1 MLNPSLEFS
10 NTEISLS
17 QAQRVV
23 IKLGSQIVVEDNG
36 QLAYERLQG
45 IVRQCI
51 ALRQQGKEV
60 ILVSSGAVGLG
71 RQRLNLMGALS
82 LNEKQACAAVGQSL
96 LMEAYQS
103 LFAPQRII
111 PAQVLLTALDFSNR
125 HHYLTLRQTLE
136 TLLKLGSVPIINE
149 NDVTSVVELQE
160 HGTRGFSDNDK
171 LSALVAGKLD
181 ADLLVILTNVEG
193 IYTDNPVTNP
203 EAIKLSIVQ
212 SWQDLQGIG
221 TSGRSSLGRGG
232 MATKLEAAKV
242 ASSSGLLTYIASG
255 LQSNPLQP
263 LLSDSEMTGTLIL
276 PQMHWSGRKRWIAS
290 ASGYHG
296 VVVVNEGAV
305 LALQFAGASLLPVG
319 IVAVEGEFS
328 ARQVLSIQ
336 NEYGQEIGRGLS
348 AYDSATLR
356 KIKGLRK
363 EDIIVL
369 RDATM
374 TREEA
379 IHRDDLVIFEPSSSE
394 PILDEEVL

>member
-1 MLNPSLEFS
+1 MHTSSSGQLNSQIVL
-10 NTEISLS
+10 N

-23 IKLGSQIVVEDNG
+23 VKLGSQIVVEEKG
-36 QLAYERLQG
+36 QLAFERLQG

-60 ILVSSGAVGLG
+60 IIVSSGAVGLG
-71 RQRLNLMGALS
+71 RQRLNLAGALS

-103 LFAPQRII
+103 LFAPQKIV

-125 HHYLTLRQTLE
+125 QHYLTLRQTLE

-171 LSALVAGKLD
+171 LSAIVAGKLD

-193 IYTDNPVTNP
+193 IYTDNPASNP
-203 EAIKLSIVQ
+203 DAVKISVIE
-212 SWQDLQGIG
+212 SWQEFQSIG
-221 TSGRSSLGRGG
+221 TAGRSSLGRGG

-255 LQSNPLQP
+255 LQTNPLQP
-263 LLSDSEMTGTLIL
+263 LLSADAEITGTVVL
-276 PQMHWSGRKRWIAS
+276 PQMHLSGRKRWIAS
-290 ASGYHG
+290 ASGYYG

-305 LALQFAGASLLPVG
+305 LALQFARASLLPVG

-348 AYDSATLR
+348 AYDSTTLR
-356 KIKGLRK
+356 TIKGLRK

-369 RDATM
+369 RDASM

-379 IHRDDLVIFEPSSSE
+379 IHRDDLVIFEPSNDSLSSDNE
-394 PILDEEVL
+394 